1 MACANPMCR
10 PAPGWTPP
18 SLASDPYPGVGFAA
32 DGSPEAMPKYIPNNY
47 IIPTLDDVPD
57 GASADPTDGYLG
69 GNWTK
74 QDVAFLDSKNLHWD
88 FFVNTDNWAGPLSG
102 DPMMDDPDAYAALA
116 DILKLH
122 NPANHTVHHIWM
134 SAMNQPAD
142 PANPTVPQCCD
153 CAAFDKTSCDSEMQ
167 GVETVVSKM
176 SGGGIPH
183 FTRFRPPY
191 GYPYLSPLGPY
202 LDNLKKVVVKYAVVV
217 GWNLPPTQDADYP
230 PACPKCGPGNT
241 PVAANVPDYDTKQSV
256 EDHITSALGN
266 APGAGTAWGI
276 VLMHGVL
283 PWTHDAIV
291 ELFDP
296 DATKNTAANPNMAW
310 IAKHGFKTA
319 TVEDVICWKYGMHS
333 WDIINTLNNYKGT
346 PQERKP
352 N

>member
-1 MACANPMCR
+1 MCK

-32 DGSPEAMPKYIPNNY
+32 DGSPELTPKYIPNNY

-57 GASADPTDGYLG
+57 GMSSDPNDGYLG

-74 QDVAFLDSKNLHWD
+74 QDLAFLDSKQLHWD
-88 FFVNTDNWAGPLSG
+88 FFINTDNWAGPLIG
-102 DPMMDDPDAYAALA
+102 DPNVDDVDAYAALA

-134 SAMNQPAD
+134 SAQDQPAD
-142 PANPTVPQCCD
+142 PTAPTTPQCCD
-153 CAAFDKTSCDSEMQ
+153 CTAFPNDSCDSEMQ
-167 GVETVVSKM
+167 GVESVVSKV

-191 GYPYLSPLGPY
+191 GYPYVSPPGPF
-202 LDNLKKVVVKYAVVV
+202 LANLQKVVAKYAVVV
-217 GWNLPPTQDADYP
+217 GWNLLPTQDADFP
-230 PACPKCGPGNT
+230 PACAKCGPGNT
-241 PVAANVPDYDTKQSV
+241 PVIAHSPDYDTKQSV

-283 PWTHDAIV
+283 PWTHVAIV

-346 PQERKP
+346 PQERKA